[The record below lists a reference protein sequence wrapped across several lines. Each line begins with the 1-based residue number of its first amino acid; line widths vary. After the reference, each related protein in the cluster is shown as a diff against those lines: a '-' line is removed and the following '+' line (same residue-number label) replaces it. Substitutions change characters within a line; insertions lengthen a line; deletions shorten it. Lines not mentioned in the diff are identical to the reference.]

1 MSNNDAGA
9 EGVEHLQR
17 AAREMVAAAR
27 SFLDAIEG
35 VVEDRD
41 ALKEV
46 SSTVVGLAAT
56 VGDAIGDAVRG
67 GRPAPWV
74 DSAWRTDVH
83 DAAGAEGTAHPS
95 PAAPGDDAASGDD
108 ADQTDLV
115 DQTDLIDQTDRV
127 DRTVDRAD
135 RSDDLVDESDDE
147 TEEWAQP
154 LVDPEQPRRPSRV
167 RRISVD

>member
-1 MSNNDAGA
+1 MSNHDAGA

-46 SSTVVGLAAT
+46 STTVAGLAAT
-56 VGDAIGDAVRG
+56 VGDVIGDAVRG
-67 GRPAPWV
+67 GRPAPWF
-74 DSAWRTDVH
+74 DSAWKPD
-83 DAAGAEGTAHPS
+83 D
-95 PAAPGDDAASGDD
+95 PAAEDPISAESPVTTPRPATIDDPASAAAVADHTDD
-108 ADQTDLV
+108 GAV
-115 DQTDLIDQTDRV
+115 
-127 DRTVDRAD
+127 
-135 RSDDLVDESDDE
+135 DE

>member
-1 MSNNDAGA
+1 MSNHDAGA

-46 SSTVVGLAAT
+46 STTVAGLAAT
-56 VGDAIGDAVRG
+56 VGDVIGDAVRG

-74 DSAWRTDVH
+74 DSAWRVEDP
-83 DAAGAEGTAHPS
+83 A
-95 PAAPGDDAASGDD
+95 PAATDPDSDPAA
-108 ADQTDLV
+108 ARPVTDPV
-115 DQTDLIDQTDRV
+115 TEPV
-127 DRTVDRAD
+127 AGSWSEAVAESESEAVAESEAETVDD
-135 RSDDLVDESDDE
+135 SGDE

>member
-67 GRPAPWV
+67 GKPAPWV
-74 DSAWRTDVH
+74 DSAWRTDVG
-83 DAAGAEGTAHPS
+83 DAAGAEGTEHPS
-95 PAAPGDDAASGDD
+95 PAASGDVAASGDD
-108 ADQTDLV
+108 AASAGGAEPTDPVEQTADLV
-115 DQTDLIDQTDRV
+115 
-127 DRTVDRAD
+127 D
-135 RSDDLVDESDDE
+135 RSDDPVDDSDDE

>member
-1 MSNNDAGA
+1 VSNHDAGA

-46 SSTVVGLAAT
+46 STTVAGLAAT
-56 VGDAIGDAVRG
+56 VGDVIGDAVRG

-74 DSAWRTDVH
+74 DSAWQPD
-83 DAAGAEGTAHPS
+83 D
-95 PAAPGDDAASGDD
+95 PAAEDPISAESPVTTPRPATTDDPASAAAVADHTDD
-108 ADQTDLV
+108 GAV
-115 DQTDLIDQTDRV
+115 
-127 DRTVDRAD
+127 
-135 RSDDLVDESDDE
+135 DE